1 MKMNILLKD
10 ILNNIFFVII
20 KLRMTMLK
28 VILILLSYLY
38 GSIPFGLIFVKKK
51 KGIDIRKVGSGNIG
65 ATNVSRVAGLSTAII
80 SGIFDLSKGLLPVLI
95 GRYIFH
101 FDIYTIFLMG
111 FLGVIG
117 HDFSIFLGFKGGK
130 GVSASFGFVIGLSPV
145 VALIELLIFIPV
157 LALTKFVSLSLI
169 VSFLFAPFVFLIFKN
184 YDLAFLSIFLSLLGI
199 YKHKDNINRLRY
211 GIESKIGEKVVLKET
226 KIFASTVENLE
237 KIKEI
242 LENGGIGIIPTD
254 TIYGLC
260 ANGLDKN
267 LIKKIYKIKK
277 RDYNKPLVLF
287 VKNKSEIEK
296 YAYVDD
302 LTKKIIDR
310 FIPGEITIVLKK
322 KEGCPEVSLKKFDT
336 IGFRIPNNKFVIDIL
351 NLIDFPLA
359 TTSANI
365 SKEETPQ
372 NLEGLKKI
380 FYGVVDFIV
389 DGGELGKTPSTVIQV
404 INGKVDIL
412 REGKIKKEDIFKTI
426 S

>member
-1 MKMNILLKD
+1 
-10 ILNNIFFVII
+10 
-20 KLRMTMLK
+20 MLK

-38 GSIPFGLIFVKKK
+38 GSIPFGFIFVKKK

-65 ATNVSRVAGLSTAII
+65 ATNVLRIAGLSIAII
-80 SGIFDLSKGLLPVLI
+80 SGIFDLSKGLLPILI

-111 FLGVIG
+111 FSGVIG

-130 GVSASFGFVIGLSPV
+130 GVAATFGVVIGLIPA
-145 VALIELLIFIPV
+145 VAFIELLIFISV
-157 LALTKFVSLSLI
+157 LALTKFVSLSSI
-169 VSFLFAPFVFLIFKN
+169 ISFLFAPFVLLIFKN

-199 YKHKDNINRLRY
+199 YRHKDNINRLRY
-211 GIESKIGEKVVLKET
+211 GIESKFGEKETLKET
-226 KIFASTVENLE
+226 MIFNPSKENLE
-237 KIKEI
+237 KIKKI

-277 RDYNKPLVLF
+277 RDFNKPLVLF

-302 LTKKIIDR
+302 LAIKIIDR
-310 FIPGEITIVLKK
+310 YMPGEITIVLKK

-336 IGFRIPNNKFVIDIL
+336 IAFRIPNNKFVIDIL

-372 NLEGLKKI
+372 DLEGLKDI

-389 DGGELGKTPSTVIQV
+389 DGGELGKTPSTVVQV
-404 INGKVDIL
+404 IDGKVDIL